1 MIGAGAFSALKTL
14 TGGGAGPSRSG
25 PAYQT
30 SPNNF
35 SNGGLTINKPN
46 NALYLTIAVGVIVGY
61 LVFVKK
67 KP

>member
-35 SNGGLTINKPN
+35 TNGGLTINKPN
-46 NALYLTIAVGVIVGY
+46 NALYFGLGVALIVGY
-61 LVFVKK
+61 AVWVKK